1 MWGVI
6 DTSFLSHFFPFKPRV
21 KANTNSPLGLN
32 SSTEVL
38 YMKQIWNI
46 LSSTPSNLNQ
56 DKAKLKFLINSLIVG
71 LFRFRLSYYS
81 NLLAF
86 FGICVPSNKSNPH
99 MIIWF

>member
-1 MWGVI
+1 MWSVI
-6 DTSFLSHFFPFKPRV
+6 DTCFLSHFFPFKPRV

-46 LSSTPSNLNQ
+46 LSSTPSDLNQ

-71 LFRFRLSYYS
+71 SISFPSK
-81 NLLAF
+81 LL
-86 FGICVPSNKSNPH
+86 
-99 MIIWF
+99 